1 MSGHS
6 TQFASFALFW
16 VMSLAAPA
24 HAQGY
29 PSCPITI
36 IEPFPPGG
44 PTDAVARIVAEGMRA
59 SLGQPVIIENVFGAG
74 GTIGVARLARAA
86 PESASGSRSRTSSA
100 APSTTSA
107 TIC

>member
-44 PTDAVARIVAEGMRA
+44 PTDAVARITPGNCSATH
-59 SLGQPVIIENVFGAG
+59 GQSAC
-74 GTIGVARLARAA
+74 AAA
-86 PESASGSRSRTSSA
+86 PRHAKFN
-100 APSTTSA
+100 
-107 TIC
+107 

>member
-16 VMSLAAPA
+16 VISLAAPA

-59 SLGQPVIIENVFGAG
+59 SLGQPVIIENVSGAG

-86 PESASGSRSRTSSA
+86 PSAPAPRWWRPTA
-100 APSTTSA
+100 A
-107 TIC
+107 